1 MRFFLF
7 PFSMKTSE
15 LYRIF
20 LHHTNVTTDS
30 RKIEPGSIFF
40 ALKGENF
47 NGNKFASA
55 ALEKGAA
62 YSVIDESE
70 FKAGD
75 QYILVDDVLNCLQE
89 LARYH
94 RQQLKIPI
102 IAITGTNGKTTTKEL
117 TSAIL
122 SKRYQVVNTKGNL
135 NNHIGVPLTLLSLTQ
150 DTEIGVV
157 EMGANHPG
165 EIRQLCEIVLPDYGL
180 ITNVGKAHLE
190 GFGSFEGVINT
201 KTEMYRFLENNNGK
215 IFINTANQYLS
226 DKTGT
231 VSKVCYTTQKGLE
244 GLEGELIQSSPFM
257 VFKARFPKGW
267 LYCKTQLV
275 GGYNL
280 ENALAAAAI
289 GQYFGVDPLKIQ
301 ETLEEYTPANNRS
314 QFIKTANNSL
324 LMDAYNA
331 NPTSMA
337 AALENFSHYYAPRK
351 AVFLG
356 DMLELGESSQEE
368 HQKIVDLIG
377 KMNIN
382 QVFLVGNQF
391 YGCLHTEGYHL
402 FTDNTQLIEH
412 LNKNE
417 IKDYLILIK
426 GSRGMKLETIA
437 EKL

>member
-1 MRFFLF
+1 
-7 PFSMKTSE
+7 MKTSE
-15 LYRIF
+15 LYQIF
-20 LHHTNVTTDS
+20 LQHPNVTTDS

-47 NGNKFASA
+47 NGNKFAA
-55 ALEKGAA
+55 GALEKGAA
-62 YSVIDESE
+62 YSVIDEPE
-70 FKAGD
+70 FKTGD
-75 QYILVDDVLNCLQE
+75 QFILVDDVLTSLQE
-89 LARYH
+89 LATYH
-94 RQQLKIPI
+94 RQQLKLQI

-122 SKRYQVVNTKGNL
+122 SKKYRVVNTKGNL
-135 NNHIGVPLTLLSLTQ
+135 NNHIGVPLTLLSLNQ
-150 DTEIGVV
+150 DTELGII

-165 EIRQLCEIVLPDYGL
+165 EIRQLCEIALPDYGL

-201 KTEMYRFLENNNGK
+201 KTEMYRFLEKNNGK
-215 IFINTANQYLS
+215 VFINTANPYLS

-231 VSKVCYTTQKGLE
+231 ASKIRYTTQKGLE

-280 ENALAAAAI
+280 ENALAAATI

-301 ETLEEYTPANNRS
+301 EALEEYTPANNRS

-337 AALENFSHYYAPRK
+337 AALDNFSHYDAPRK

-356 DMLELGESSQEE
+356 DMLELGESSREE
-368 HQKIVDLIG
+368 HQKIVDIIR
-377 KMNIN
+377 KMNID

-391 YGCLHTEGYHL
+391 SGCQHDEGYHL

-412 LNKNE
+412 LNKIE
-417 IKDYLILIK
+417 IKDCLILIK